1 MAAKLKSLCAVA
13 LLAALLCSLP
23 VSPLHAAGTATSRPD
38 QIQVLADDDYFPILL
53 EMIGAAESRVDL
65 AMFIFKTSTNRK
77 RPNRPDQI
85 RDALINSA
93 KRGVRVRVFLEESG
107 YNEKINETN
116 RRVANRLKQAG
127 VEVIFDT
134 LKKTTHN
141 KMVVIDRRYS
151 IVGSH
156 NFTHAALKYNHEL
169 SLLIDDPI
177 LAATLVRYLETTIQP
192 EQ

>member
-1 MAAKLKSLCAVA
+1 MLFVLRYIMIKLIIFDLDGTLINAYPAVED
-13 LLAALLCSLP
+13 S
-23 VSPLHAAGTATSRPD
+23 VNYVMRYFGMPD
-38 QIQVLADDDYFPILL
+38 Q
-53 EMIGAAESRVDL
+53 
-65 AMFIFKTSTNRK
+65 T
-77 RPNRPDQI
+77 

-107 YNEKINETN
+107 YNEKLNETN
-116 RRVANRLKQAG
+116 RRVANKLKQAG
-127 VEVIFDT
+127 VQVIFDT

-192 EQ
+192 